1 MWSLPAIVLAVS
13 VFVWL
18 SSGRWVSTDNAY
30 VKGDRAQIAPELSG
44 IIVEVPVQENQHVSR
59 GQLLFKLDDQSY
71 RLSLA
76 KIDAEIETTRA
87 DIRGLRAQWRTKRE
101 EIKAAQSQLNYAQ
114 QEFERQ
120 SDLAER
126 KIASQQKLQE
136 TRMGLDVA
144 RQRISAA
151 QEDLQRIE
159 AQLAGD
165 PKIRTDDHPRVKQ
178 MVAARD
184 EALLQLRRTTIESP
198 LDGIVSK
205 RPVPGSYA
213 TAGVPVMVVVAD
225 TDLWIEANFK
235 ETELTLVRPGQTA
248 IVKVDTYP
256 DAECTG
262 KVASIAQATGAEFAV
277 LPPQNASGNW
287 VKVVQ
292 RIPVRIAVTCREGD
306 PPLARRHEHDG
317 RDRHRPQPLDRRPLE
332 RARQDLRP
340 VERVGHGQ
348 AMTPVDPA
356 VRRRRGL
363 ITIVV
368 MMATIMHALDGT
380 IANVALPSIQGSL
393 SATQEQVSWV
403 VTSYIVASAIMTPFA
418 GFSATRFGL
427 RRTLVDLRD
436 RLHHRVDAVRGGP
449 DARPAR
455 AVPRP
460 AGRLW
465 RGAGAGLAGHHD
477 GHLSARGAG
486 QGDGDVGRRHHD
498 RSDRRPVARRLADR
512 RVHLALGVLRQPAG
526 RPAVRRRHPDTGAR
540 HRTRSAGGRSTCWA
554 SSCSPSPSAAS
565 SSCSIAA
572 SSSTGS
578 IRSRSSSRPW
588 WRASP
593 SRCS

>member
-30 VKGDRAQIAPELSG
+30 VKGDRAQIATELSG
-44 IIVEVPVQENQHVSR
+44 IIVEVPVQENQRVSR
-59 GQLLFKLDDQSY
+59 GQLLFKLDDQAY
-71 RLSLA
+71 RLALA

-120 SDLAER
+120 SDLADK

-136 TRMGLDVA
+136 TRMSLDVA

-165 PKIRTDDHPRVKQ
+165 RKIRTDDHPRVKQ

-184 EALLQLRRTTIESP
+184 EALLQLRRTAIESP

-213 TAGVPVMVVVAD
+213 TAGVPAMVVVAD

-262 KVASIAQATGAEFAV
+262 RVASIAQATGAEFAV

-292 RIPVRIAVTCREGD
+292 RIPVRISVACREGD
-306 PPLARRHEHDG
+306 PPL
-317 RDRHRPQPLDRRPLE
+317 
-332 RARQDLRP
+332 
-340 VERVGHGQ
+340 RVGMSTTVEIDTGHS
-348 AMTPVDPA
+348 
-356 VRRRRGL
+356 
-363 ITIVV
+363 
-368 MMATIMHALDGT
+368 
-380 IANVALPSIQGSL
+380 PSIGSL
-393 SATQEQVSWV
+393 LSGLAKAFGLSSASAT
-403 VTSYIVASAIMTPFA
+403 AKP
-418 GFSATRFGL
+418 
-427 RRTLVDLRD
+427 
-436 RLHHRVDAVRGGP
+436 
-449 DARPAR
+449 
-455 AVPRP
+455 
-460 AGRLW
+460 
-465 RGAGAGLAGHHD
+465 
-477 GHLSARGAG
+477 
-486 QGDGDVGRRHHD
+486 
-498 RSDRRPVARRLADR
+498 
-512 RVHLALGVLRQPAG
+512 
-526 RPAVRRRHPDTGAR
+526 
-540 HRTRSAGGRSTCWA
+540 
-554 SSCSPSPSAAS
+554 
-565 SSCSIAA
+565 
-572 SSSTGS
+572 
-578 IRSRSSSRPW
+578 
-588 WRASP
+588 
-593 SRCS
+593 